1 MTVTNGTLSNFS
13 GSGAAYTATFTPTAD
28 GSASID
34 VAANAFTDAV
44 GNGNIAA
51 TQFTWTYDGTAPVM
65 TITANSVSS
74 GDTTNDATLSLT
86 FTSSESTTDFVVE
99 DVTVTNGTLSNFT
112 GSGAAYTATFT
123 PAADGVATIDVEGLS
138 LIHI

>member
-1 MTVTNGTLSNFS
+1 MTNDATLLLTFTSSESTTNFEVGDVTVINGTLSNFS

-44 GNGNIAA
+44 GNDNIAA
-51 TQFTWTYDGTAPVM
+51 TQFTWMYDGTAPGI
-65 TITANSVSS
+65 TITATEVN
-74 GDTTNDATLSLT
+74 
-86 FTSSESTTDFVVE
+86 
-99 DVTVTNGTLSNFT
+99 
-112 GSGAAYTATFT
+112 
-123 PAADGVATIDVEGLS
+123 LS